1 MYWLAEVRAN
11 LAAVGT
17 TLELDV
23 MRAPASGLP
32 DRMLEQHVRR
42 RPGALWLLYLSTGA
56 VQRWFRDRDVPCVVA
71 GSCAPGI
78 RLTSVDIDHR
88 ATSRNATGRMFARGC
103 RRPALLRPE
112 GDHPGEHESEAG
124 FREAWERSRSAAG
137 DPLVLRHDGSVA
149 SVCARLD
156 AAIRSKSGAD
166 GFLVSRSRH
175 ALTALTHLARRGVR
189 VPQDMPLVSRDDD
202 AYLDFVVPRV
212 ARYSADPAEFARRLS
227 RAVRARLLSEGDGS
241 RGVRLLP
248 RFIPGETL

>member
-1 MYWLAEVRAN
+1 
-11 LAAVGT
+11 
-17 TLELDV
+17 
-23 MRAPASGLP
+23 
-32 DRMLEQHVRR
+32 ML
-42 RPGALWLLYLSTGA
+42 
-56 VQRWFRDRDVPCVVA
+56 FR
-71 GSCAPGI
+71 S
-78 RLTSVDIDHR
+78 
-88 ATSRNATGRMFARGC
+88 
-103 RRPALLRPE
+103 
-112 GDHPGEHESEAG
+112 EHESEAG

-156 AAIRSKSGAD
+156 AAIRSKAGVD

-227 RAVRARLLSEGDGS
+227 RAVRARLLAEEDGF
-241 RGVRLLP
+241 RRVRLLP